1 MATVVR
7 VLCRLAEGFA
17 GNDQR
22 TNLDNM
28 LTDYTTIQKGDVAAT
43 TETALH
49 EAEAIIEKVIAEPL
63 VRTLANTLFELERAG
78 RILSDAYGKGPF
90 MGKVHPDVDIRTEAT
105 EWEERVSKWTN
116 ELIFR
121 SDLAAAVKDFAATDE
136 AASLHG
142 TESRL
147 LTEWLRDLR
156 RAGHDLDESARDK
169 LKALQE
175 RLIELQV
182 AYERNL
188 VEVDDGIDMTRDE
201 LEGLPDDYI
210 DRLEKND
217 DGTFRVSMAY
227 PDYLPFIEQGRNRD
241 LRKAMQFKF
250 WNRAADS
257 NTALLTEAVDIR
269 SSIAAIFGHASWAD
283 HMLEVKMAKNLEAV
297 NAFYDSVIPGLT
309 KKAGSERAALQALF
323 DKDHAGEL
331 QSWDWF
337 YYANARRRADYGI
350 DPNEVAKYFSLERVI
365 DGMFE
370 ITGEVFG
377 LEYSRVEDARAWHE
391 DVALYEIR
399 NKNESEPLAYFYA
412 DLFPREGKFGH
423 AAAFPIE
430 YGLRETDGSY
440 RTPVAAIVANFTKPT
455 DTQPSLL
462 EHGEAVTLFHEFG
475 HVLHF
480 CLTTVDML
488 RFSGY
493 DTEWDFVEAPSQ
505 IMEHWMWQPEVLQRF
520 AAHHE
525 TGDVIPEDLVNR
537 LVEARDLHV
546 GMQTIRQV
554 FLGKLDMMLHDG
566 SDTTDLE
573 AITREANKLTLLPFH
588 EETHFLASFG
598 HLMGGYDAGYYGYL
612 WSKVYGDDMFSEFQR
627 VGVTSP
633 EVGKRYRD
641 EVLAVGGSRDAIEH
655 LRAFL
660 RREPNSDAFL
670 KNLGLGEN

>member
-1 MATVVR
+1 
-7 VLCRLAEGFA
+7 
-17 GNDQR
+17 
-22 TNLDNM
+22 M
-28 LTDYTTIQKGDVAAT
+28 LTDYTTMQKGEIAAAT
-43 TETALH
+43 GTALQA
-49 EAEAIIEKVIAEPL
+49 AEAIIEKVVAESAD
-63 VRTLANTLFELERAG
+63 RTLANTLLELERAG
-78 RILSDAYGKGPF
+78 RILSDAYGPGPF
-90 MGKVHPDVDIRTEAT
+90 MGKVHPNADIRTEAT
-105 EWEERVSKWTN
+105 EWEEKVSKWTN

-121 SDLAAAVKDFAATDE
+121 TDLAAAVKGFAATDE
-136 AASLHG
+136 ANSLAG
-142 TESRL
+142 VERRL
-147 LTEWLRDLR
+147 LDEWLRDLR
-156 RAGHDLDESARDK
+156 RAGHDLDAAARDS

-188 VEVDDGIDMTRDE
+188 AEVDDGIDMTRDE
-201 LEGLPDDYI
+201 LAGLPDEYV
-210 DRLEKND
+210 DRLRKND

-227 PDYLPFIEQGRNRD
+227 PDYMPFIEQGKNRD
-241 LRKAMQFKF
+241 LRKALQFKF
-250 WNRAADS
+250 WNRAAEA
-257 NTALLTEAVDIR
+257 NTALLAEAVDIR
-269 SSIAAIFGHASWAD
+269 SRIAAIFGHASWAD
-283 HMLEVKMAKNLEAV
+283 HMLEVKMAKNLQAV
-297 NAFYDSVIPGLT
+297 NGFYDSVIPGLT
-309 KKAGSERAALQALF
+309 AKASDERDALQALLSAE
-323 DKDHAGEL
+323 HEGEL
-331 QSWDWF
+331 QPWDWF
-337 YYANARRRADYGI
+337 YYANERRKTNYGI
-350 DPNEVAKYFSLERVI
+350 DPNEVAKYFPLDRVI
-365 DGMFE
+365 AGMFE

-377 LEYSRVEDARAWHE
+377 LEYSRVEDPHAWHE
-391 DVALYEIR
+391 DVAVYEIR
-399 NKNESEPLAYFYA
+399 NSGDAEPLAYFYA

-430 YGLRETDGSY
+430 YGVRETDGSY
-440 RTPVAAIVANFTKPT
+440 RKPIAAIVANFTKPT

-462 EHGEAVTLFHEFG
+462 EHGEALTLFHEFG

-546 GMQTIRQV
+546 GMHTIRQV

-566 SDTTDLE
+566 SDITDLE
-573 AITREANKLTLLPFH
+573 AVSREANKLTLLPFH
-588 EETHFLASFG
+588 EGTHFLASFG

-627 VGVTSP
+627 LGVTSP

-641 EVLAVGGSRDAIEH
+641 EVLAVGGSRDAIDH

-660 RREPNSDAFL
+660 QRDPNSDAFL
-670 KNLGLGEN
+670 KNLGLGSK